1 MKEETSM
8 DVDDFHI
15 NLTDQRMDSCS
26 DDQQN
31 SLVDAVYQHVEQENT
46 KKKLN
51 QVFEFMNIEKIY
63 DL

>member
-1 MKEETSM
+1 
-8 DVDDFHI
+8 
-15 NLTDQRMDSCS
+15 MDSCS

-31 SLVDAVYQHVEQENT
+31 SPIDAVYQHVEHENT